1 MSVLVGVGSLVLLA
15 VFAVPFVISLTAMI
29 VFIVLNGKEKKKL
42 AALRASSG
50 PAPAPVAPAAPVPQ
64 PAAQPVP
71 AQPTEGGDAE

>member
-29 VFIVLNGKEKKKL
+29 VFIVLNGKEQKKL
-42 AALRASSG
+42 AALRAAAG
-50 PAPAPVAPAAPVPQ
+50 PAPAPVAPVAPVPQ
-64 PAAQPVP
+64 PAAQPAP